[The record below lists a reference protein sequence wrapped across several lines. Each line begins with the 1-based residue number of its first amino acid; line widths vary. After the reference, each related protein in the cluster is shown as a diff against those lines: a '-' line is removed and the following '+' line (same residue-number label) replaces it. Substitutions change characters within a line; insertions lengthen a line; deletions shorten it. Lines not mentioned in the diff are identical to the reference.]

1 MTEYLLDYFYY
12 APSFDFYTITNPL
25 TYKLTSAKLSAVGHR
40 WVAEMTEFNFILRY
54 RPGKTNDDADTLSH
68 LLKDPREYIDS
79 RTAGMDKEAI
89 DATIQRLTH
98 LREDEI
104 PWLTAVSASIGIAVQ
119 EPVVSD
125 LTLKQLEKFSE
136 PRRKTQSFLISCNS
150 NNKDIPLSSL
160 AEGPGDSELPLKW
173 YRSIFFT

>member
-1 MTEYLLDYFYY
+1 M
-12 APSFDFYTITNPL
+12 
-25 TYKLTSAKLSAVGHR
+25 
-40 WVAEMTEFNFILRY
+40 
-54 RPGKTNDDADTLSH
+54 
-68 LLKDPREYIDS
+68 DS
-79 RTAGMDKEAI
+79 RTTGMDKKAI

-98 LREDEI
+98 QREEQI
-104 PWLTAVSASIGIAVQ
+104 PWLTAVSTSIVIAVR

-160 AEGPGDSELPLKW
+160 AEGPWDSELPLKW
-173 YRSIFFT
+173 YQSIFFT